1 MKELEMDVRG
11 VESTRSESILVSLL
25 GLAFLA
31 ANPVNA
37 AEWTITPFA
46 SIGGDYDDN
55 AGLASRADEEDEIS
69 GVLARVGAGIAYQ
82 SPTDLFRIVP
92 SLTAKRYPGDSD
104 RDADDQTVNSLF
116 LHTTRNSRW
125 GALVNF
131 DRDYI
136 RTGERANV
144 DFDTE
149 DPEDIPGDDSG
160 RVGARVRRIK
170 WVIGPQWGHQISEKA
185 YIDARVR
192 YTDLSYDDT
201 LETRLVDYNQ
211 TTARARYSYRLSD
224 RNNAVVQANGL
235 WFDAGEADN
244 DSSSYGLLGGI
255 QRSLSPTMR
264 LQALW
269 GIAQTERALSG
280 SDTNF
285 VGVVNLV
292 RNLETIRLISQYRR
306 SVSGSGSGTLT
317 QRDQVDVGFTRRL
330 SEVLTASL
338 GGIAYHTS
346 SIEKNVDFDE
356 RTYVQL
362 QSRFRWELTRNYDIE
377 AIYRYT
383 LIDRQDDDESA
394 NSNSVTLWFNYRP
407 NKFSWSR

>member
-1 MKELEMDVRG
+1 MGARG
-11 VESTRSESILVSLL
+11 VESTPRWSVIVSLL
-25 GLAFLA
+25 GLALLTA
-31 ANPVNA
+31 RSGHA

-69 GVLARVGAGIAYQ
+69 GGVAQVGAGVAYESQ
-82 SPTDLFRIVP
+82 TNLFRIIPKLV
-92 SLTAKRYPGDSD
+92 AKRYPGDSD
-104 RDADDQTVNSLF
+104 RDADDQKVNSMF
-116 LHTTRNSRW
+116 LHTTRNSQW
-125 GALVNF
+125 GARVNF
-131 DRDYI
+131 TRDYI
-136 RTGERANV
+136 RTGERADV

-149 DPEDIPGDDSG
+149 DPEDIPEDDSG

-170 WVIGPQWGHQISEKA
+170 WEIGPRWSQRLSEKA
-185 YIDARVR
+185 YIATQVR
-192 YTDLSYDDT
+192 YIDLSYDDT

-211 TTARARYSYRLSD
+211 TQASARYSYRLS
-224 RNNAVVQANGL
+224 NLNTALVEANGL

-255 QRSLSPTMR
+255 QRSLSQTMR
-264 LQALW
+264 VQALG
-269 GIAQTERALSG
+269 GIAQTERTLGG

-285 VGVVNLV
+285 VGMVNLV
-292 RNLETIRLISQYRR
+292 RNLETIQLLAQYRR
-306 SVSGSGSGTLT
+306 SVAGSGSGTLT
-317 QRDQVDVGFTRRL
+317 QRDQVNVGFTRRL

-338 GGIAYHTS
+338 GGLAYHTS

-362 QSRFRWELTRNYDIE
+362 RSRFMWSLTRNLDIE
-377 AIYRYT
+377 AIYRYS

-394 NSNSVTLWFNYRP
+394 NSNAMTLWLHYRP